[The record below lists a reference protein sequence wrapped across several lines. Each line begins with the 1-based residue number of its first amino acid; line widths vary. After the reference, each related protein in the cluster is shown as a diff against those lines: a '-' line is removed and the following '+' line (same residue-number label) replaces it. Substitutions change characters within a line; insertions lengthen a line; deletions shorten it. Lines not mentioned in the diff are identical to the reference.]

1 MLRNPLLNKSKTF
14 SKHLN
19 EDILNLGNQ
28 TFIIPEDF
36 SFNIITVSKE
46 FIARPDLISQYIY
59 GSDIYQDVLC
69 KLNGI
74 SNPFELNEGD
84 ELIIPEEVDIHN
96 FYYAYQDELD
106 DIDENNDKL
115 PKPKTKQQKR
125 TANEAILGDDRF
137 RIDSQKRVIIY

>member
-1 MLRNPLLNKSKTF
+1 
-14 SKHLN
+14 
-19 EDILNLGNQ
+19 
-28 TFIIPEDF
+28 
-36 SFNIITVSKE
+36 
-46 FIARPDLISQYIY
+46 
-59 GSDIYQDVLC
+59 
-69 KLNGI
+69 
-74 SNPFELNEGD
+74 LNEGD

-137 RIDSQKRVIIY
+137 RIDSQKRVVIY